1 MPVNLWGHYNF
12 KIDIVIHMVI
22 LIKAAQLILSLSILV
37 IIHEFGHFIFSKAFK
52 CRVEKFYLFFNPWFS
67 LFKFQRGETEYG
79 VGWLPL
85 GGYVKISGMIDE
97 SMDKEAMKLPP
108 QPWEFRSKPSW
119 QRLIIMIGGVLF
131 NLILAII
138 IYSAVLFV
146 WGDQYLP
153 TKNVKYG
160 IAVSETGKEMGL
172 RNGDKIISVD
182 GMEIEDFNKIV
193 PVIVLNGAKTI
204 EVLRNDETLSVPV
217 KSEIIPKLLKD
228 KFVISLRIPFVCK
241 VIGFGKDSPARD
253 AGFEIGDEILSVN
266 GSGFKF
272 YDEFSDT
279 LTMSKG
285 KTITIL
291 LKRGGAEKSTA
302 VKIGSAGV
310 LGIQRE
316 YKIDGLFEFKTI
328 TYGFFESIP
337 AGISK
342 GYNAVGNYLKQFKLL
357 FAPETKAYESL
368 GGFIAIGNIFPSV
381 WDWESFWNLTAFL
394 SIILA
399 VMNILPIPA
408 LDGGH
413 VLFLLFEMITG
424 RKPSDKFLEYA
435 QVVGMVILFSLL
447 LYANGNDFWKWY
459 QGKF

>member
-1 MPVNLWGHYNF
+1 
-12 KIDIVIHMVI
+12 MVI

-52 CRVEKFYLFFNPWFS
+52 CRVEKFYLFFDPWFS

-97 SMDKEAMKLPP
+97 SMDKEQMKLPP
-108 QPWEFRSKPSW
+108 EPWEFRSKPSW

-131 NLILAII
+131 NLILAIVL
-138 IYSAVLFV
+138 YSAVLFT

-153 TKNVKYG
+153 SKNVKYG

-182 GMEIEDFNKIV
+182 GQVIEDFNKIV
-193 PVIVLNGAKTI
+193 SYIVLNGAKTI
-204 EVLRNDETLSVPV
+204 EVQRNEQAISVPV
-217 KSEIIPKLLKD
+217 RNEIIPKILKD
-228 KFVISLRIPFVCK
+228 KYLIGLRVPFACK
-241 VIGFGKDSPARD
+241 VIGFGKESPARD
-253 AGFEIGDEILSVN
+253 AGLQIGDEIININ
-266 GSGFKF
+266 GAGFKY
-272 YDEFSDT
+272 YDQFTDT
-279 LTMSKG
+279 LAQSKG
-285 KTITIL
+285 KSIAL
-291 LKRGGAEKSTA
+291 LVKRGSEEKS
-302 VKIGSAGV
+302 VQVSIGKSGL

-316 YKIDGLFEFKTI
+316 SNIAGLFEFKTI
-328 TYGFFESIP
+328 SYGFFESIP
-337 AGISK
+337 AGIIK

-424 RKPSDKFLEYA
+424 RRPSDKFLEYA
-435 QVVGMVILFSLL
+435 QIVGMVILFSLL
-447 LYANGNDFWKWY
+447 IYANGNDFLKWY